1 MRVKLD
7 NKNHYL
13 NSDPYCYWVTVEVT
27 AESGKVYDRLVG
39 GYYANAIDCI
49 NGFVDL
55 KVRSSNANDIV
66 ELFQEVEQLKKQIKT
81 WKPKVER
88 ERGKKND

>member
-7 NKNHYL
+7 NKGHYL
-13 NSDPYCYWVTVEVT
+13 NSDPCCFWITVEVK
-27 AESGKVYDRLVG
+27 AEKSGKVYDRVVG
-39 GYYANAIDCI
+39 GYYPTAIDCI

-55 KVRSSNANDIV
+55 KVRSSEANDIV
-66 ELFQEVEQLKKQIKT
+66 ELFQEVEALKKQIKT

-88 ERGKKND
+88 ERGK